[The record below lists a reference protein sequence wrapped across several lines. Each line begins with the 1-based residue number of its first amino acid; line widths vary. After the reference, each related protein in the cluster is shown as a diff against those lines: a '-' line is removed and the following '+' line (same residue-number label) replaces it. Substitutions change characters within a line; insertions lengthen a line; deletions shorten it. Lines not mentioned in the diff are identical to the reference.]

1 MKKLLTFMLLILT
14 ACFATHVSAKKNDKA
29 NTVWNNVAYGGLLN
43 LMDDFIKVTK
53 VVMGTEATQVTFHGN
68 VSAFGNVSASRKGE
82 EIGIDLKTMFRLRAA
97 GHYYALKD
105 SAVLTNGE
113 RYTMHEDTLTF
124 TLAFEPLP
132 QDTKAFD
139 LIISEGVEITK
150 EVEISNIHN
159 RLSEYIADTYWRNK
173 VTGDWFIG
181 FTKDYVIHDCKVK
194 KIVNQTEKKGAY
206 AITTDDGTT
215 INVGKMKNGIRSIKV
230 GNGSP
235 VQCDIITSNTLPDY
249 PVKDL
254 RKGFKDNGYSLTDS
268 VTICGWIRDM
278 PKELK
283 KKYPDFNVTTHN
295 VISTNEEVYKTKF
308 DSLGMFRITIPLMNT
323 SEVVLRPYTCTVLEP
338 GETYFFLY
346 DFTNGNKLFMGN
358 DVRLQNELLT
368 HERSGARTKNIINV
382 DNLDAMKF
390 WQQADSVRSVQQAHL
405 QNTLAEHPNLSQR
418 YADYIDGSYLVSQGN
433 RMMQA
438 RYSVPK
444 RKLPQEYT
452 DYVGN
457 ELWQKMPKPYTLYLS
472 FETFSRDYIDHL
484 REFNAKRIKI
494 GDRIA
499 TQENSDKIIIDSV
512 CHDRDLHDIVMA
524 QRLYYELDWK
534 RKPLPSDMQEIAEK
548 DIALPAMRD
557 YVLNLN
563 NMYAE
568 IDKLDISSSPC
579 LKSADAVKGMTDG
592 EEIFRKLTEPYKGKV
607 ILIDVWGTWCSPCKK
622 ALEHSQEEYERLK
635 PYDVVYMYFA
645 MGSEDTSWKNVI
657 KQYNVL
663 GDNVVHY
670 NLPHEQE
677 MALERYIKVHG
688 YPTFKLVDKQGNLL
702 EDRVDSRNLDAL
714 EELLKKL

>member
-14 ACFATHVSAKKNDKA
+14 VCFATHVSAKKNDKVD
-29 NTVWNNVAYGGLLN
+29 TVWNNVAFGGLLN
-43 LMDDFIKVTK
+43 MINDRIKVTK
-53 VVMGTEATQVTFHGN
+53 VELGTETTQVTFHTN

-82 EIGIDLKTMFRLRAA
+82 EIGIDPKTMFRLRAA
-97 GHYYALKD
+97 GHYYARKD

-113 RYTMHEDTLTF
+113 RYTMHEDTLTL

-139 LIISEGVEITK
+139 LIITKGVEIT
-150 EVEISNIHN
+150 NIHN

-181 FTKDYVIHDCKVK
+181 FTKDFVIHDCKVK

-206 AITTDDGTT
+206 VITTDDGTT

-235 VQCDIITSNTLPDY
+235 VQCDIITGNTLPDY

-283 KKYPDFNVTTHN
+283 NKYPDFNVTTHN
-295 VISTNEEVYKTKF
+295 VISTNEEEYKTKF
-308 DSLGMFRITIPLMNT
+308 DSLGMFRITIPLMNI
-323 SEVVLRPYTCTVLEP
+323 SGAWLWHAVYTVLEP
-338 GETYFFLY
+338 GETYFLLY

-368 HERSGARTKNIINV
+368 HKFSKASARVDYREENI
-382 DNLDAMKF
+382 DAMKF
-390 WQQADSVRSVQQAHL
+390 WQQSDSVRSVQKAHL

-418 YADYIDGSYLVSQGN
+418 YADYTDGYYLVNQGMC
-433 RMMQA
+433 MMLA
-438 RYSVPK
+438 RFYVPE

-457 ELWQKMPKPYTLYLS
+457 EIWQKMPKPYTLYTS
-472 FETFSRDYIDHL
+472 FGTFSRNYIDHL

-499 TQENSDKIIIDSV
+499 IQENSDEIIIDSV
-512 CHDRDLHDIVMA
+512 CHDRDLHDIVLA

-563 NMYAE
+563 SKYAE
-568 IDKLDISSSPC
+568 LEKLDISSSPC
-579 LKSADAVKGMTDG
+579 LKSADAIEGMTDG
-592 EEIFRKLTEPYKGKV
+592 EEIFRKLTEPYKGRV

-645 MGSEDTSWKNVI
+645 MSSEDTSWKNVI

-677 MALERYIKVHG
+677 MALEKYIKVRG

-702 EDRVDSRNLDAL
+702 EDGVDSRNLNAL
-714 EELLKKL
+714 EKLLKKL

>member
-14 ACFATHVSAKKNDKA
+14 ACFATHVSAKKNGKVD
-29 NTVWNNVAYGGLLN
+29 TVWNNVAFGGLLN
-43 LMDDFIKVTK
+43 MINDRIKVTK
-53 VVMGTEATQVTFHGN
+53 VELGTETTQVTFHTN

-82 EIGIDLKTMFRLRAA
+82 EIGIDPKTMFRLRAA
-97 GHYYALKD
+97 GHYYARKD

-139 LIISEGVEITK
+139 LIITKGVEIT
-150 EVEISNIHN
+150 NIHN

-173 VTGDWFIG
+173 VTGDWYIG

-235 VQCDIITSNTLPDY
+235 VQCDIITGNTLPDY

-268 VTICGWIRDM
+268 VTICGWIRDI

-283 KKYPDFNVTTHN
+283 KKYPDFNVITDN
-295 VISTNEEVYKTKF
+295 VISTNEEEYKTKF

-323 SEVVLRPYTCTVLEP
+323 SGAWLWHAVYTVLEP
-338 GETYFFLY
+338 GETYFLLY

-368 HERSGARTKNIINV
+368 HKYSKASVRFDYGEENI
-382 DNLDAMKF
+382 DAMKF
-390 WQQADSVRSVQQAHL
+390 WQQADSVRSVQKAHL

-418 YADYIDGSYLVSQGN
+418 YADYTDGYYLVNQGED
-433 RMMQA
+433 MMQA
-438 RYSVPK
+438 RFNVPE

-457 ELWQKMPKPYTLYLS
+457 EIWQKMPKPYTLYRS
-472 FETFSRDYIDHL
+472 FGTFSRDYIDHL
-484 REFNAKRIKI
+484 SDFNAKRIKI
-494 GDRIA
+494 GDKVAIYK
-499 TQENSDKIIIDSV
+499 QEDNDKEIIDSV
-512 CHDRDLHDIVMA
+512 CHDRDLHDIVLA

-534 RKPLPSDMQEIAEK
+534 RKSLPSDMQEIAEK

-563 NMYAE
+563 SKYAE
-568 IDKLDISSSPC
+568 LEKLDISSSPC
-579 LKSADAVKGMTDG
+579 LKSADAIEGMTDG

-607 ILIDVWGTWCSPCKK
+607 ILIDVWGTWCSPYKK

-645 MGSEDTSWKNVI
+645 MSSEDTSWKNVI

-663 GDNVVHY
+663 GNNVVHY
-670 NLPHEQE
+670 NLPREQE
-677 MALERYIKVHG
+677 IALERYIKVHG

-702 EDRVDSRNLDAL
+702 EDRVDARNLDAL

>member
-14 ACFATHVSAKKNDKA
+14 ACFATHVSAKKNGKVD
-29 NTVWNNVAYGGLLN
+29 TIWNNVAFGGLLN
-43 LMDDFIKVTK
+43 MFNDYIKVTK
-53 VVMGTEATQVTFHGN
+53 IELGSEGTQVTMYI
-68 VSAFGNVSASRKGE
+68 SEPRKGE
-82 EIGIDLKTMFRLRAA
+82 WIRISPKTVLKT
-97 GHYYALKD
+97 GDEEYALK
-105 SAVLTNGE
+105 SSTVLTIGE
-113 RYTMHEDTLTF
+113 KYIMPEDTVSF
-124 TLAFEPLP
+124 TLTFEPLP

-139 LIISEGVEITK
+139 LIEPQGWVLT
-150 EVEISNIHN
+150 NIHN

-194 KIVNQTEKKGAY
+194 KIVNQIEKKGAY

-215 INVGKMKNGIRSIKV
+215 INVGKMKDGIRSIKV

-235 VQCDIITSNTLPDY
+235 VQCDIITGNTLPDY

-268 VTICGWIRDM
+268 VTICGWIRDI

-283 KKYPDFNVTTHN
+283 KKYPDFNVITHH

-308 DSLGMFRITIPLMNT
+308 DSLGMFHITIPLMNT
-323 SEVVLRPYTCTVLEP
+323 SGAWLWHAVYTVLEP
-338 GETYFFLY
+338 GETYFLLY

-368 HERSGARTKNIINV
+368 HEFSTASARVDYREENI
-382 DNLDAMKF
+382 DAMMF
-390 WQQADSVRSVQQAHL
+390 WQQADSVRSVQKAHL

-418 YADYIDGSYLVSQGN
+418 YADYTDGYYLVNQGEC
-433 RMMQA
+433 MMQA
-438 RYSVPK
+438 RFNVPE

-457 ELWQKMPKPYTLYLS
+457 EIWQKMPKPYTLYTS
-472 FETFSRDYIDHL
+472 FGTFSRDYINHL
-484 REFNAKRIKI
+484 SDFNAKRIKI
-494 GDRIA
+494 GDKVAIYK
-499 TQENSDKIIIDSV
+499 QEDNDKEIIDSV
-512 CHDRDLHDIVMA
+512 CHDRDLHDIVLA

-548 DIALPAMRD
+548 DISLPAMRD

-563 NMYAE
+563 SKYAVLE
-568 IDKLDISSSPC
+568 KLDISSSPC
-579 LKSADAVKGMTDG
+579 LKSADAIEGMTDG

-622 ALEHSQEEYERLK
+622 ALEHSQEEYARLK

-677 MALERYIKVHG
+677 MALEKYIKVHG

-702 EDRVDSRNLDAL
+702 EDGVDARYLNAL

>member
-14 ACFATHVSAKKNDKA
+14 ACFATHVSAKKNGKVD
-29 NTVWNNVAYGGLLN
+29 TVWNNVAFGGMLN
-43 LMDDFIKVTK
+43 MFNDHIKVTK
-53 VVMGTEATQVTFHGN
+53 VELGSEGTQVTMYI
-68 VSAFGNVSASRKGE
+68 SEPRKGDW
-82 EIGIDLKTMFRLRAA
+82 IRISPKTVLKT
-97 GHYYALKD
+97 GDKEYALK
-105 SAVLTNGE
+105 SSTVLTIGE
-113 RYTMHEDTLTF
+113 KYIMPEDTVSF
-124 TLAFEPLP
+124 TLTFEPLP

-139 LIISEGVEITK
+139 LIEPKGWVLT
-150 EVEISNIHN
+150 NIHN

-215 INVGKMKNGIRSIKV
+215 INAGKMKNGIRSIKV

-235 VQCDIITSNTLPDY
+235 VQCDIITGNTLPDY

-268 VTICGWIRDM
+268 VTICGWIRDI

-283 KKYPDFNVTTHN
+283 KKYPDFNVTTSN
-295 VISTNEEVYKTKF
+295 VISTRSNEYKIKF

-323 SEVVLRPYTCTVLEP
+323 SGAGLWHAVYTVLEP
-338 GETYFFLY
+338 GETYFLLY
-346 DFTNGNKLFMGN
+346 DFTNGNKLFMGT

-368 HERSGARTKNIINV
+368 HESSKARVRFDYGEENI
-382 DNLDAMKF
+382 DAMKF
-390 WQQADSVRSVQQAHL
+390 WQESDSVRSVQKAHL

-418 YADYIDGSYLVSQGN
+418 YADYTDGYYLVDQGEY
-433 RMMQA
+433 MMLA
-438 RYSVPK
+438 RFNVPE
-444 RKLPQEYT
+444 RKLPKEYT

-457 ELWQKMPKPYTLYLS
+457 EIWQKMPKPYTLYTN
-472 FETFSRDYIDHL
+472 FGTFSRDYIDHL
-484 REFNAKRIKI
+484 SDFNAKRIKI
-494 GDRIA
+494 GDKVAIYK
-499 TQENSDKIIIDSV
+499 QEDNDKEIIDSV
-512 CHDRDLHDIVMA
+512 CQDRDLHDIVLA

-534 RKPLPSDMQEIAEK
+534 RKSLPSDMQETAEK

-563 NMYAE
+563 SKYAE
-568 IDKLDISSSPC
+568 LEKLDISSSPC
-579 LKSADAVKGMTDG
+579 LKSADAIEGMTDG

-645 MGSEDTSWKNVI
+645 MSSEDTSWKNVI

-670 NLPHEQE
+670 NLPREQE
-677 MALERYIKVHG
+677 MALERYIKVHS
-688 YPTFKLVDKQGNLL
+688 YPTYKLVDKQGNLL
-702 EDRVDSRNLDAL
+702 EDKVDARNLDAL
-714 EELLKKL
+714 EKLLKKL

>member
-1 MKKLLTFMLLILT
+1 MKKLLTFMLLMLA
-14 ACFATHVSAKKNDKA
+14 ACFATHVSAKKNDKVD
-29 NTVWNNVAYGGLLN
+29 TVWNNVAFGGLLN
-43 LMDDFIKVTK
+43 MFNDHIKVTK
-53 VVMGTEATQVTFHGN
+53 VELGTETTQVTFHTN

-82 EIGIDLKTMFRLRAA
+82 EIGIDPKTMFRLRAA
-97 GHYYALKD
+97 GHYYARKD

-139 LIISEGVEITK
+139 LIITKGVEIT
-150 EVEISNIHN
+150 NIHN

-181 FTKDYVIHDCKVK
+181 FTKDFVIHDCKVK

-206 AITTDDGTT
+206 VITTDDGTT

-235 VQCDIITSNTLPDY
+235 VQCDIITDNTLPDY

-268 VTICGWIRDM
+268 VTICGWIRDI

-283 KKYPDFNVTTHN
+283 KKYPDFNVITDN
-295 VISTNEEVYKTKF
+295 VISTNEEEYKTKF

-323 SEVVLRPYTCTVLEP
+323 SGAWLWHAVYTVLEP
-338 GETYFFLY
+338 GETYFLLY

-368 HERSGARTKNIINV
+368 HKFSKASVRFDYGEENI
-382 DNLDAMKF
+382 DAMKF
-390 WQQADSVRSVQQAHL
+390 WQQADSVRSVQKAHL
-405 QNTLAEHPNLSQR
+405 QNTLAGHPNLSQR
-418 YADYIDGSYLVSQGN
+418 YADYTDGYYLVNQGEY
-433 RMMQA
+433 MMLA
-438 RYSVPK
+438 RFNVPE

-457 ELWQKMPKPYTLYLS
+457 EIWQKMPKPYTLYTN
-472 FETFSRDYIDHL
+472 FGTFSRNYIDHL

-499 TQENSDKIIIDSV
+499 IQENSDEIIIDSV
-512 CHDRDLHDIVMA
+512 CHDRDLHDIVLT

-563 NMYAE
+563 SKYAVLE
-568 IDKLDISSSPC
+568 KLDISSSPC
-579 LKSADAVKGMTDG
+579 LKSADAIEGMTDG

-677 MALERYIKVHG
+677 MALEKYIKVRG

-702 EDRVDSRNLDAL
+702 EDGVDARYLNAL

>member
-14 ACFATHVSAKKNDKA
+14 ACFATHVSAKKNDKVD
-29 NTVWNNVAYGGLLN
+29 TVWNNVAFGGLLN
-43 LMDDFIKVTK
+43 MINDRIKVTK
-53 VVMGTEATQVTFHGN
+53 VELGTETTQVTFHTN

-82 EIGIDLKTMFRLRAA
+82 EIGIDPKTMFRLRAA
-97 GHYYALKD
+97 GHYYARKD

-113 RYTMHEDTLTF
+113 RYTMHEDTLTL

-139 LIISEGVEITK
+139 LIITKGVEIT
-150 EVEISNIHN
+150 NIHN
-159 RLSEYIADTYWRNK
+159 KLSEYIADTYWRNK

-181 FTKDYVIHDCKVK
+181 FTKDFVIHDCKVK

-215 INVGKMKNGIRSIKV
+215 INVGKMKDGIRSIKV
-230 GNGSP
+230 GNDSP
-235 VQCDIITSNTLPDY
+235 VQCDIITGNTLPDY

-283 KKYPDFNVTTHN
+283 NKYPDFNVTTHN
-295 VISTNEEVYKTKF
+295 VISTNEEEYKTKF
-308 DSLGMFRITIPLMNT
+308 DSLGMFRITIPLMNI
-323 SEVVLRPYTCTVLEP
+323 SGAWLWHAVYTVLEP
-338 GETYFFLY
+338 GETYFLLY

-368 HERSGARTKNIINV
+368 HKFSKASARVDYREENI
-382 DNLDAMKF
+382 DAMKF
-390 WQQADSVRSVQQAHL
+390 WQQSDSVRSVQKAHL

-418 YADYIDGSYLVSQGN
+418 YADYTDGYYLVNQGMC
-433 RMMQA
+433 MMLA
-438 RYSVPK
+438 RFYVPE

-457 ELWQKMPKPYTLYLS
+457 EIWQKMPKPYTLYTS
-472 FETFSRDYIDHL
+472 FGTFSRDYIDHL

-499 TQENSDKIIIDSV
+499 TQENSDEIIIDSV
-512 CHDRDLHDIVMA
+512 CHDRDLHDIVLA

-534 RKPLPSDMQEIAEK
+534 RKSLPSDMQEIAEK

-563 NMYAE
+563 SKYAE
-568 IDKLDISSSPC
+568 LEKLDISSSPC
-579 LKSADAVKGMTDG
+579 LKSADAIEGMTDG

-645 MGSEDTSWKNVI
+645 MSSEDTSWKNVI

-663 GDNVVHY
+663 GNNVVHY

-677 MALERYIKVHG
+677 MALEKYIKVRG

-702 EDRVDSRNLDAL
+702 EDGVDSRNLNAL
-714 EELLKKL
+714 EKLLKKL